1 MIKQLIVILSF
12 LAGLT
17 ACINEDLSGCG
28 ATYAVTY
35 EAWVDMSVRDTL
47 EARLDGKVAEAMI
60 DTLES
65 VIAPAFDRHLHDL
78 SLAFFTPTGQ
88 LASSARQQALG
99 GRHEASFY
107 LTPDAYAHEAIS
119 VDESVA
125 HFAAVGADR
134 RETIGVG
141 YANLADTIR
150 PVMTPAFSGGTTL
163 EATGD
168 SALVGMPIHNAV
180 VALVLR
186 TKSGAPLGEASAYLR
201 ETASGYA
208 RADSAYRFDQA
219 PVIHTDRLDKA
230 GATAFCANCFPS
242 KEDYMAV
249 LPSDTESDEPSGLWE
264 MDVYIRMTADG
275 EITKNTLYISDP
287 LRAGELAVLLM
298 EVNDEG
304 EVEETPEV
312 AVGVELD
319 WKPGLDFELDVEL

>member
-1 MIKQLIVILSF
+1 MAKQLIVILSF

-78 SLAFFTPTGQ
+78 SLVFFTPAGQ
-88 LASSARQQALG
+88 LANSVTQQASG

-125 HFAAVGADR
+125 HFAAVRADR

-141 YANLADTIR
+141 YANLSDTIH

-163 EATGD
+163 EAMGD

-186 TKSGAPLGEASAYLR
+186 AKSGAPLGEASAYLR

-208 RADSAYRFDQA
+208 HADSVYRFDRA

-242 KEDYMAV
+242 KEEYKEV
-249 LPSDTESDEPSGLWE
+249 LPSDTESEPSGLWE
-264 MDVYIRMTADG
+264 MDVYIRMEADG

>member
-78 SLAFFTPTGQ
+78 SLAFFTPAGQ

-141 YANLADTIR
+141 YANLSDT
-150 PVMTPAFSGGTTL
+150 
-163 EATGD
+163 
-168 SALVGMPIHNAV
+168 
-180 VALVLR
+180 
-186 TKSGAPLGEASAYLR
+186 YLR

-242 KEDYMAV
+242 KEDDKEVSPFDAG
-249 LPSDTESDEPSGLWE
+249 SEPSGLWE
-264 MDVYIRMTADG
+264 MDVYIRMEADG
-275 EITKNTLYISDP
+275 EITKNTLYINDP

>member
-1 MIKQLIVILSF
+1 M
-12 LAGLT
+12 
-17 ACINEDLSGCG
+17 
-28 ATYAVTY
+28 
-35 EAWVDMSVRDTL
+35 
-47 EARLDGKVAEAMI
+47 
-60 DTLES
+60 
-65 VIAPAFDRHLHDL
+65 
-78 SLAFFTPTGQ
+78 
-88 LASSARQQALG
+88 
-99 GRHEASFY
+99 
-107 LTPDAYAHEAIS
+107 
-119 VDESVA
+119 
-125 HFAAVGADR
+125 
-134 RETIGVG
+134 G
-141 YANLADTIR
+141 YANLSDTIR

-163 EATGD
+163 EAMGD

-186 TKSGAPLGEASAYLR
+186 AKSGAPLGEASAYLR

-208 RADSAYRFDQA
+208 HADSAYRFDQA

-242 KEDYMAV
+242 KEDDKEV
-249 LPSDTESDEPSGLWE
+249 SPSDTESDEPSGLWE
-264 MDVYIRMTADG
+264 MDVYIRMEADG
-275 EITKNTLYISDP
+275 EITKNTLYINDP

>member
-1 MIKQLIVILSF
+1 MARQLIVILF
-12 LAGLT
+12 CLAGLT

-47 EARLDGKVAEAMI
+47 AARLDGKVAEAMI
-60 DTLES
+60 DTLAS

-78 SLAFFTPTGQ
+78 SLAFFTPAGQ
-88 LASSARQQALG
+88 LASSAKLQASG

-107 LTPDAYAHEAIS
+107 LPPERYGHEAVS
-119 VDESVA
+119 VDA
-125 HFAAVGADR
+125 AAGYFAAVGTGR
-134 RETIGVG
+134 QETFGVG
-141 YANLADTIR
+141 YANLSDTIR
-150 PVMTPAFSGGTTL
+150 PVMTPAFSGQAAL
-163 EATGD
+163 EPYGPP
-168 SALVGMPIHNAV
+168 ALVGMPIHNAA

-201 ETASGYA
+201 GSASGYA

-219 PVIHTDRLDKA
+219 PVIHADRLDKA
-230 GATAFCANCFPS
+230 GATAFCVNCFPS
-242 KEDYMAV
+242 KEGDGAV
-249 LPSDTESDEPSGLWE
+249 QPADAAGAPSGLWE
-264 MDVYIRMTADG
+264 MDVYIRVEADG
-275 EITKNTLYISDP
+275 EITKNTLYIADP

>member
-1 MIKQLIVILSF
+1 MARQLIVILF
-12 LAGLT
+12 CLAGLV
-17 ACINEDLSGCG
+17 ACVNEDLSDCG
-28 ATYAVTY
+28 TTYAVAY
-35 EAWVDMSVRDTL
+35 EARVDMSVRDTL
-47 EARLDGKVAEAMI
+47 VARLDGQVAEAMI

-78 SLAFFTPTGQ
+78 SLAFFTPAGQ
-88 LASSARQQALG
+88 LESTSTQRASG

-107 LTPDAYAHEAIS
+107 LRPDVYNHEAIA
-119 VDESVA
+119 VDESVN
-125 HFAAVGADR
+125 HFAAVRAAR
-134 RETIGVG
+134 LETIGVG
-141 YANLADTIR
+141 YANLADTISS
-150 PVMTPAFSGGTTL
+150 VMTPAFSGSALL
-163 EATGD
+163 EPSGD
-168 SALVGMPIHNAV
+168 STLVDMPIHNAA

-208 RADSAYRFDQA
+208 HADSAYRFDQV
-219 PVIHTDRLDKA
+219 PVIHTDRIDKA

-242 KEDYMAV
+242 QEDWMAV
-249 LPSDTESDEPSGLWE
+249 EPIGEASGEPSGLWE
-264 MDVYIRMTADG
+264 MDVYIRMRADG
-275 EITKNTLYISDP
+275 DITKNTLYISSP
-287 LRAGELAVLLM
+287 LRAGRLAVLLM

>member
-1 MIKQLIVILSF
+1 MW
-12 LAGLT
+12 G
-17 ACINEDLSGCG
+17 DLR
-28 ATYAVTY
+28 
-35 EAWVDMSVRDTL
+35 WVDMSVRDTL

-78 SLAFFTPTGQ
+78 SLAFFTPAGQ

-134 RETIGVG
+134 QETIGVG
-141 YANLADTIR
+141 YANLSDTIR

-163 EATGD
+163 VAMDD

-186 TKSGAPLGEASAYLR
+186 AKSGAPLGEASAYLR
-201 ETASGYA
+201 ETASGYARTASGYA

-298 EVNDEG
+298 EDDEG

>member
-1 MIKQLIVILSF
+1 MARQLIVILF
-12 LAGLT
+12 CLAGLV
-17 ACINEDLSGCG
+17 ACVNEDLSDCG
-28 ATYAVTY
+28 TTYAVAY

-78 SLAFFTPTGQ
+78 SLVFFTPAGQ
-88 LASSARQQALG
+88 LANSVKQQASG
-99 GRHEASFY
+99 GRHEANFY
-107 LTPDAYAHEAIS
+107 LTPDEYGHEAVS
-119 VDESVA
+119 VDESVN
-125 HFAAVGADR
+125 HFAAVRAER
-134 RETIGVG
+134 QETIGVG

-150 PVMTPAFSGGTTL
+150 PVMTPAFSGRTTL
-163 EATGD
+163 KPQGD
-168 SALVGMPIHNAV
+168 SARVDMPIHNAAV
-180 VALVLR
+180 VLVLR

-208 RADSAYRFDQA
+208 HADSVYRFDRA

-230 GATAFCANCFPS
+230 GATAFFANCFPS

-249 LPSDTESDEPSGLWE
+249 LPTETEDVPSGLWE

-287 LRAGELAVLLM
+287 LRAGELVVLLM

-304 EVEETPEV
+304 EVEETPKV

>member
-1 MIKQLIVILSF
+1 MAKQLIVILSF

-78 SLAFFTPTGQ
+78 SLAFFTPAGQ
-88 LASSARQQALG
+88 LASSARQQASG

-119 VDESVA
+119 VDESVG

-141 YANLADTIR
+141 YANLSDTIR

-163 EATGD
+163 EAMGD

-186 TKSGAPLGEASAYLR
+186 AKSGAPLGEASAYLR

-208 RADSAYRFDQA
+208 HADSAYRFDQA

-242 KEDYMAV
+242 KEDEKAV
-249 LPSDTESDEPSGLWE
+249 LPAAAEAEPSGLWE
-264 MDVYIRMTADG
+264 MDVYIRMEADG
-275 EITKNTLYISDP
+275 EITKNTLYINDP

>member
-1 MIKQLIVILSF
+1 M
-12 LAGLT
+12 
-17 ACINEDLSGCG
+17 N
-28 ATYAVTY
+28 
-35 EAWVDMSVRDTL
+35 
-47 EARLDGKVAEAMI
+47 
-60 DTLES
+60 
-65 VIAPAFDRHLHDL
+65 
-78 SLAFFTPTGQ
+78 
-88 LASSARQQALG
+88 
-99 GRHEASFY
+99 
-107 LTPDAYAHEAIS
+107 
-119 VDESVA
+119 
-125 HFAAVGADR
+125 HFAAVRAER
-134 RETIGVG
+134 QETIGVG

-150 PVMTPAFSGGTTL
+150 PVMTPAFSGRTTL
-163 EATGD
+163 KPQGD
-168 SALVGMPIHNAV
+168 SARVDMPIHNAV
-180 VALVLR
+180 VVLVLR

-208 RADSAYRFDQA
+208 HADSVYRFDRA

-242 KEDYMAV
+242 REDYMAV
-249 LPSDTESDEPSGLWE
+249 LPSDTESEPSGLWE
-264 MDVYIRMTADG
+264 MDVYIRMEADG